1 MKKVGLDKII
11 KIGFVS
17 SVFIFVVGVGFKLY
31 LCSSLA
37 VRNSELE
44 QASVKKQQ
52 LEKDIL
58 KLSFEDSHLS
68 SIAFVEVK
76 AKSMGFVE
84 MTDRLISINP
94 NAPIKVAALT
104 R

>member
-1 MKKVGLDKII
+1 MKKVGLDKLI
-11 KIGFVS
+11 KIGFIAS
-17 SVFIFVVGVGFKLY
+17 IFMFVVGVGFKLY

-37 VRNSELE
+37 VKNSELE
-44 QASVKKQQ
+44 QAFVKKQQ
-52 LEKDIL
+52 LDKDML
-58 KLSFEDSHLS
+58 ELGFEDSHLS
-68 SIAFVEVK
+68 SISLVEAK